1 MKAFARWAVKSEPNI
16 KAAEWAE
23 PHSHKAVGRQ
33 ADPYSYFDI
42 SCATKLRLL
51 FGKKTGNLVFTN
63 TQLFGVSR
71 GFLLISFRCVHTLN
85 I

>member
-51 FGKKTGNLVFTN
+51 FGKKNREL
-63 TQLFGVSR
+63 GVYKHTAVR
-71 GFLLISFRCVHTLN
+71 GKPWLPTHFI
-85 I
+85 